1 MQLTPRMKD
10 LAGQTFGSLTALR
23 PLRLSPQGTVVWE
36 FRCVCGKSMEC
47 IGNNAVSTAK
57 QASNPAV
64 PSCGCV
70 KVQRASE
77 VHTTHGYS
85 RHPLHYAW
93 QAMKQRCNN
102 PNHPEF
108 KRYGG
113 KGVSVCAEW
122 LDDSGAF
129 IQWALS
135 NGWEKGLHLDK
146 DAYSDTQGIQ
156 RVYSPD
162 TCRFTTAKEN
172 VGYSASR
179 ENHKHNA
186 RIRLTPEDVQRI
198 KEIYSSGELNQYELA
213 DRYGVKQVSIWRAV
227 HSST

>member
-1 MQLTPRMKD
+1 MQLTRRMKD
-10 LAGQTFGSLTALR
+10 LAGQTFGSLTAIR

-36 FRCVCGKSMEC
+36 FQCACGNHTEW
-47 IGNNAVSTAK
+47 IGNNVVCIAK
-57 QASNPAV
+57 KAIPNV

-70 KVQRASE
+70 RDRRASE
-77 VHTTHGYS
+77 TNTTHGYGK
-85 RHPLHYAW
+85 HPLQAVW
-93 QAMKQRCNN
+93 QAMKQRCYNPDN
-102 PNHPEF
+102 PNYC
-108 KRYGG
+108 RYGA
-113 KGVSVCAEW
+113 KGVEVCDEW
-122 LDDSGAF
+122 RNDADAF
-129 IQWALS
+129 TQWALA
-135 NGWEKGLHLDK
+135 NGWQPGLHLDK
-146 DAYSDTQGIQ
+146 DAYSDAQGIQ

-179 ENHKHNA
+179 ENHKHNS

-227 HSST
+227 HSNP